1 MGAGD
6 GRGPDHHR
14 QAEQAADEERGK
26 RELRHEH
33 ADDEQRIRYRDV
45 GDDRLSGT
53 HSAFDRKSGLRAASL
68 LVDRIR
74 RVAQEPA

>member
-6 GRGPDHHR
+6 GRGPDQHR

-74 RVAQEPA
+74 PVAQEPA